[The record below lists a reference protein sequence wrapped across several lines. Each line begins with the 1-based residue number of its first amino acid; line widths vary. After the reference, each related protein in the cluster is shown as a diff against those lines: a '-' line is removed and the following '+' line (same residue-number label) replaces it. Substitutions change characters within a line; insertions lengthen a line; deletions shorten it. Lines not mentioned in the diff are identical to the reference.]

1 MPRSGSSEEV
11 PEWRRKEGF
20 GIPASGVG
28 KEEPTADSQQPAAK
42 NEKPAMNL
50 HCRLS
55 TVDCRLR
62 DVATAADRMESL
74 RTEPIETHYPILPLL

>member
-1 MPRSGSSEEV
+1 MKK
-11 PEWRRKEGF
+11 KEGF
-20 GIPASGVG
+20 GIQALGVG
-28 KEEPTADSQQPAAK
+28 KEEPTADSQQPTAK
-42 NEKPAMNL
+42 NEKPTMNL

-74 RTEPIETHYPILPLL
+74 RAEPREAWQSTPESHPWIASQP